1 MADREAVKVIVRC
14 RPMNSRENGLKCKNV
29 VGVENKR
36 AQINVNKP
44 GGDNKATKNFTFD
57 GTYGVDS
64 DTSSIYD
71 DIAYNLIEGVIEGY
85 NGTIFAYGQTGCGK
99 SFTMQGVPSQRGL
112 IPRSFQHIFE
122 SISVTE
128 NTKFLVRASYLEI
141 YNEEIRDLL
150 AQSSKQKLEL
160 KENPDRGVYVKS
172 LTHHQ
177 VTSVKECEV
186 LMEKGWG
193 NRSTGE
199 TLMNKDS
206 SRSHSI
212 FTIHVEAAEQS
223 AESAASGDE
232 EKIRAGKLNL
242 VDLAGSERQSK
253 TGATGARLKEATK
266 INLSLSALGNVISAL
281 VDSKSKHIPYRDSK
295 LTRMLQDSLGG
306 NTKTLMVACI
316 SPADNN
322 YDETLS
328 TLRYANRAKN
338 IQNKP
343 KINEDPKDALLR
355 QYQDE
360 IKKLKEML
368 DGKEPTPAPSLTE
381 VDSFDLED
389 ERSRIRSELQ
399 RDFDE
404 QVQTLKESWS
414 EVQVANQN
422 SPKPNE
428 QPMTIQEQSAN
439 QLATERVVQQFAS
452 KMLVGGEES
461 NNEKI
466 KQRKQ
471 ERKTHAD
478 KKRNELKRLVEDD
491 AEDKLLD
498 VYDNINDQI
507 RQQSIIIDRVKQKN
521 QMYKEE
527 IDDLNEEF
535 QDQREAYLKDIRE
548 QQLQIDLL
556 NAILNKVQPTIRRDC
571 NYYNLDRVKDECQF
585 NGDSWVL
592 PKLRLVKETLPNLSA
607 SPDERHHYHQQRRGP
622 YKSRSNDRLEDH
634 ELDQQ
639 QPVTKPPPKPR
650 PFKLRPLR
658 P

>member
-1 MADREAVKVIVRC
+1 MGI
-14 RPMNSRENGLKCKNV
+14 PNSFE
-29 VGVENKR
+29 
-36 AQINVNKP
+36 
-44 GGDNKATKNFTFD
+44 
-57 GTYGVDS
+57 
-64 DTSSIYD
+64 
-71 DIAYNLIEGVIEGY
+71 
-85 NGTIFAYGQTGCGK
+85 
-99 SFTMQGVPSQRGL
+99 
-112 IPRSFQHIFE
+112 HIFNHIAR
-122 SISVTE
+122 STNQQYLI
-128 NTKFLVRASYLEI
+128 RASYLEI
-141 YNEEIRDLL
+141 YQEEITDLL
-150 AQSSKQKLEL
+150 GKDQKKKLEL
-160 KENPDRGVYVKS
+160 KERPDTGVYVKD
-172 LTHHQ
+172 LQ
-177 VTSVKECEV
+177 QFVCKSVNEIQHV
-186 LMEKGWG
+186 MTVGNQ
-193 NRSTGE
+193 NRSVGATN
-199 TLMNKDS
+199 MNLHS
-206 SRSHSI
+206 SRSHAI
-212 FTIHVEAAEQS
+212 FIITIENCETK
-223 AESAASGDE
+223 EDG
-232 EKIRAGKLNL
+232 KGLIRVGKLNL

-253 TGATGARLKEATK
+253 TGAMGERLKEATK
-266 INLSLSALGNVISAL
+266 INLSLSALGNIISAL
-281 VDSKSKHIPYRDSK
+281 VDGKSSHIPYRDSK
-295 LTRMLQDSLGG
+295 LTRLLQDSLGG

-422 SPKPNE
+422 SQKPNE

-521 QMYKEE
+521 QMYREE

-607 SPDERHHYHQQRRGP
+607 SPDERQHHHQRRGP